1 MSFVGKTV
9 SVFGVFGLSA
19 LATLGVVESAEAAGV
34 RLGSDYFQTTDG
46 TFFDFGGT
54 IGKINFEGNP
64 LGTFQGNNVGLADT
78 IVERKNNVALNV
90 GDSGMTNIEVV
101 ALSLKSVNS
110 VSVNSV
116 VYDIF
121 VDLTEG
127 KKSTG
132 TMTIN
137 HEYEDT
143 EPMQG
148 TFSSSFDVFFTA
160 MFKPV
165 GGGDAIPCP
174 VESCDFEKN
183 FTASGKWTHKFK
195 GLTKVESPPATDQA
209 ANVHLNPQ
217 AGFDDFFVIDQVTHD
232 AGDGTHVVRPPAP
245 EPLTILGSATALGF
259 GALFKKQS
267 SKKRNKKDLS

>member
-1 MSFVGKTV
+1 MSFVGKTA
-9 SVFGVFGLSA
+9 SVFGVVGLSA
-19 LATLGVVESAEAAGV
+19 IATLGVVESAEAAGV

-54 IGKINFEGNP
+54 IGKIDFEGNP
-64 LGTFQGNNVGLADT
+64 IGTFQGNNVGLADT
-78 IVERKNNVALNV
+78 IVERKDDVALDV
-90 GDSGMTNIEVV
+90 GDSGMTAIEVV

-110 VSVNSV
+110 VNG
-116 VYDIF
+116 YDIF
-121 VDLTEG
+121 VNLTEG
-127 KKSTG
+127 KPSTG

-137 HEYEDT
+137 HENPDT
-143 EPMQG
+143 DPSQG
-148 TFSSSFDVFFTA
+148 TFSSSFYVFFTA

-174 VESCDFEKN
+174 VEIVETCDFEKH
-183 FTASGKWTHKFK
+183 FTASGEWTHTFK

-217 AGFDDFFVIDQVTHD
+217 AGFDDFFVIGQVTHD
-232 AGDGTHVVRPPAP
+232 AGTGTHVVHPPAP

-267 SKKRNKKDLS
+267 SRKRNKKDMS